1 MKIVTN
7 KYSGAF
13 IILLNLNVF
22 FFQIKVVGDMRSV
35 Q

>member
-7 KYSGAF
+7 KYSDAF

-22 FFQIKVVGDMRSV
+22 VFFQIKVVGDMRSV
-35 Q
+35 